1 MRAVHVLCL
10 APGDRRLLAAR
21 FAEHGNSHRRMV
33 TALVEASAGDAL
45 ARLRALRRLERRF
58 AIDLGSLCH
67 RDGRRDDA
75 AVHPLE
81 RNVLRYVA
89 QRRPRPGG
97 GEDLLVL
104 VDRVRQVRA
113 LIDEEAPP
121 ASPESAGDD

>member
-1 MRAVHVLCL
+1 VHVLCL
-10 APGDRRLLAAR
+10 TPGDRRLLAAR

-33 TALVEASAGDAL
+33 VALTAASAGDAL

-67 RDGRRDDA
+67 RDARRDDA
-75 AVHPLE
+75 ATHPLE

-89 QRRPRPGG
+89 QRRRRAGG

-104 VDRVRQVRA
+104 VNRVRQVRA
-113 LIDEEAPP
+113 LIDEDGARAAPEP
-121 ASPESAGDD
+121 AGDD